1 MIKKYRLPIGHL
13 FTFFNISDEY
23 EIPIAINRF
32 LTIKTPDGF
41 KKINFL
47 IKKQG
52 NIFKYTLENKIEL
65 LCDENH
71 LVKDSDNNFR
81 FIKDCD
87 IIQTENGNKK
97 VVNFE
102 FIKFGDVFD
111 IAIDAPHE
119 YLTASGIICHNTTL
133 AKILATNLNCD
144 VKYINASDENS
155 IDDVRTKVKGFAST
169 TGFKE
174 LKILILDEA
183 DYLTPNAQ
191 AALRNLMET
200 FSRDTRFI
208 LTCNYPE
215 KIIDPIISR
224 CQVFELI
231 PPSKKEIAK
240 HIATI
245 LSKESVKF
253 EPTDLKFLID
263 AYYPDIRKMI
273 NNAQMQSIDGVLK
286 VNQKSII
293 DADYKLKILEILK
306 DKAKDKKSSFKE
318 IRQILADNSI
328 SDFTDVYKLLYD
340 AIDDFA
346 LGNIA
351 LVILI
356 LSEMEYKSAFV
367 VDKEINFMSAIIQ
380 ILDKIK

>member
-1 MIKKYRLPIGHL
+1 MNFFDDNVEEKVSNEIEKRSTHTMWVEKYRPVQLDTFIG
-13 FTFFNISDEY
+13 NE
-23 EIPIAINRF
+23 
-32 LTIKTPDGF
+32 
-41 KKINFL
+41 
-47 IKKQG
+47 
-52 NIFKYTLENKIEL
+52 
-65 LCDENH
+65 
-71 LVKDSDNNFR
+71 LVKEKASEYISNN
-81 FIKDCD
+81 DL
-87 IIQTENGNKK
+87 
-97 VVNFE
+97 
-102 FIKFGDVFD
+102 
-111 IAIDAPHE
+111 PH
-119 YLTASGIICHNTTL
+119 LLFHGRAGGGKTTL
-133 AKILATNLNCD
+133 AKILANNLNCD

-169 TGFKE
+169 TGFKD

-200 FSRDTRFI
+200 FSKNTRFI

-240 HIATI
+240 HVATI
-245 LSKESVKF
+245 LAKESIKF
-253 EPTDLKFLID
+253 EPADLVFLIN

-273 NNAQMQSIDGVLK
+273 NNAQLQSVEGILK

-293 DADYKLKILEILK
+293 DADYKLKILDILK
-306 DKAKDKKSSFKE
+306 DKSKDKKSSFKE

-328 SDFTDVYKLLYD
+328 SDYTDVYKLLYD
-340 AIDDFA
+340 SIDDFA
-346 LGNIA
+346 LGSIA
-351 LVILI
+351 PVILI

-380 ILDKIK
+380 VLDKIK

>member
-1 MIKKYRLPIGHL
+1 MDFFETNIEENIEQQKFERSSHTLWCERYRPVQLDTFIG
-13 FTFFNISDEY
+13 NE
-23 EIPIAINRF
+23 
-32 LTIKTPDGF
+32 
-41 KKINFL
+41 L
-47 IKKQG
+47 IKEKVAEYIDK
-52 NIFKYTLENKIEL
+52 NDLPHL
-65 LCDENH
+65 LFYGRAGGG
-71 LVKDSDNNFR
+71 K
-81 FIKDCD
+81 
-87 IIQTENGNKK
+87 
-97 VVNFE
+97 
-102 FIKFGDVFD
+102 
-111 IAIDAPHE
+111 
-119 YLTASGIICHNTTL
+119 TTL

-144 VKYINASDENS
+144 TKYINASDENS

-169 TGFKE
+169 TGFKD

-200 FSRDTRFI
+200 FSKNTRFI

-224 CQVFELI
+224 CQAFELI

-240 HIATI
+240 HIASI
-245 LSKESVKF
+245 LSKESIKF

-273 NNAQMQSIDGVLK
+273 NNAQLQSVDGTLK

-293 DADYKLKILEILK
+293 DADYKLKVLDILK
-306 DKAKDKKSSFKE
+306 DKSKDKKTSFKE

-346 LGNIA
+346 LGNLA
-351 LVILI
+351 PVILI

>member
-1 MIKKYRLPIGHL
+1 MSDFFDDNIEENIEIEKTNRQSHTLWCERYRPVTLDTFIG
-13 FTFFNISDEY
+13 NE
-23 EIPIAINRF
+23 
-32 LTIKTPDGF
+32 
-41 KKINFL
+41 
-47 IKKQG
+47 
-52 NIFKYTLENKIEL
+52 
-65 LCDENH
+65 
-71 LVKDSDNNFR
+71 LVKSKAADYILKNDL
-81 FIKDCD
+81 
-87 IIQTENGNKK
+87 
-97 VVNFE
+97 
-102 FIKFGDVFD
+102 
-111 IAIDAPHE
+111 PH
-119 YLTASGIICHNTTL
+119 LLFHGRAGGGKTTL
-133 AKILATNLNCD
+133 AKILAMNLKCD

-169 TGFKE
+169 TGFRE
-174 LKILILDEA
+174 LKVLILDEA

-224 CQVFELI
+224 CQVFELV

-240 HIATI
+240 HVASI
-245 LSKESVKF
+245 LSKESIKF
-253 EPTDLKFLID
+253 EPSDLAFLIN

-273 NNAQMQSIDGVLK
+273 NNAQMQSIDGSLK
-286 VNQKSII
+286 MNQKSII
-293 DADYKLKILEILK
+293 DADYKLKVLEILK
-306 DKAKDKKSSFKE
+306 DKTKDKKIAFKE

-351 LVILI
+351 PVILI

-367 VDKEINFMSAIIQ
+367 VDKEINFCSAIIQ
-380 ILDKIK
+380 ILDKVK